1 MNKPSLGEVMVNLL
15 SAFSSIASG
24 IGDRMATFFESFSD
38 PTFAVLRSLECLLFF
53 ALIFYVSKVLKDNDA
68 IHLMVIYWVLIL
80 VSGGISLF
88 GSVLFDKTVFI
99 IFVLLLS
106 FSLLLLFSVEVKKGI
121 WAVHEKKEVRPV
133 EQKTGNAEL
142 PQQQDVERC
151 ISDIIKALQNMSKKN
166 VGALLVLSK
175 GSLPKQVLQSGVM
188 VNSEISPQLIEGIF
202 FPKAPL
208 HDGAMIIK
216 GHKILAAGCFL
227 PLSQKLNYPKEF
239 GTRHRAAIGITE
251 VANVISIVVSE
262 ETGIISVVKQGN
274 VQRYADYDV
283 LKSVLRDYYWQE
295 LPLSDNSKRR
305 W

>member
-1 MNKPSLGEVMVNLL
+1 MFNLL
-15 SAFSSIASG
+15 SAFSAIVEN
-24 IGDRMATFFESFSD
+24 IGDKMETFFTSFSD
-38 PTFAVLRSLECLLFF
+38 PTFAVLRSIECILFF

-80 VSGGISLF
+80 VCGGFALF
-88 GSVLFDKTVFI
+88 GSVLFDRTVFI
-99 IFVLLLS
+99 LFVLLLS
-106 FSLLLLFSVEVKKGI
+106 FCLLLLFSVEVKKSI
-121 WAVHEKKEVRPV
+121 WAVHEKKDVRPV
-133 EQKTGNAEL
+133 EQKTGTAEL

-295 LPLSDNSKRR
+295 LPLSDNSGKKR